1 MVCLHNI
8 IIPILMYSCALV
20 QMESASISASTG
32 LGLGTGNG
40 FYSFFFF
47 FVLKSDKHLCLA
59 LLAKLEPGLKF
70 GDTCGNVI

>member
-20 QMESASISASTG
+20 QMESASISASIG

-40 FYSFFFF
+40 FYSFV
-47 FVLKSDKHLCLA
+47 VLKSDKHLCLA
-59 LLAKLEPGLKF
+59 LLAKLEPGLKS
-70 GDTCGNVI
+70 GDMCGNVI